1 MYRIRQGPPQ
11 SKAGENMTKYKKVI
25 LEMLDHISKEYF
37 SVSRTSEEEKFASLL
52 FSKFKYQIENSED
65 MNVMFML
72 LKIMAAEGV
81 MINGRTEIESPRIDA

>member
-1 MYRIRQGPPQ
+1 
-11 SKAGENMTKYKKVI
+11 MTKYKKVI